1 MKSYK
6 EKFTVVDDEKRVKE
20 TEVVEGG
27 YLEMGF
33 TLYRIRFEVVEGK
46 EKEAECVT
54 RTTIEYETKEGAAA
68 NAAAMVSIQPLTAV
82 MRAAADY
89 LEKSYNRVN

>member
-6 EKFTVVDDEKRVKE
+6 EKFTVVDDARRVKE

-33 TLYRIRFEVVEGK
+33 TLYRIRFEVI
-46 EKEAECVT
+46 EKEAAECVT
-54 RTTIEYETKEGAAA
+54 RATIEYEAKEE
-68 NAAAMVSIQPLTAV
+68 AAAMVSIQPLTAV
-82 MRAAADY
+82 MKASADY
-89 LEKSYNRVN
+89 LEKSYNKAN